1 MSLCP
6 VCGRVYCDHTPEQ
19 RGQTWEEILRPM
31 TDEEEQAW
39 RDEPA
44 DSPRKIAIGQKH
56 AHDPIV

>member
-44 DSPRKIAIGQKH
+44 DSPHKIAIGQKH
-56 AHDPIV
+56 AHDPIG